1 MEPNQDGFL
10 PTEDPILRHYGAP
23 GFLFGAW
30 VSYPRTNK
38 VVRSETVRPP
48 NRDGFCLTP
57 GDTSRSLSPF
67 QNPIFGITVLE
78 KVSTEPATPQATLPS
93 RAELEQDFGE
103 DYLSIQ
109 SLFQFCFVPG
119 GRLSLL
125 KELAPEEEWGQNNFV
140 LLKYL
145 AVHIR
150 VGIEQGR
157 YVWNG
162 DQIVMT
168 AGHLTTAKG
177 LPLYLGLVKN
187 STPNENP
194 WVMNWVGERP
204 SCAELPEPPDLGDWP
219 KADPSYEI
227 VVACDLASEERRFN
241 LPGLDGDSAIAQ
253 SSAVTGAIHWA
264 MHRKLAVP
272 QIHGGGRGYFV
283 PIFLSNRDDLT
294 AAPDL
299 VAPLMVQ
306 QNRIV
311 VRTLLDPHVAY
322 SPARAVV
329 ERWEQLPAWLL
340 DAWDA
345 ATENMAS
352 QSAAEADE
360 EDDQE

>member
-1 MEPNQDGFL
+1 MTTELAAPN
-10 PTEDPILRHYGAP
+10 
-23 GFLFGAW
+23 
-30 VSYPRTNK
+30 
-38 VVRSETVRPP
+38 
-48 NRDGFCLTP
+48 
-57 GDTSRSLSPF
+57 
-67 QNPIFGITVLE
+67 
-78 KVSTEPATPQATLPS
+78 ATHPS
-93 RAELEQDFGE
+93 REELCADFGE
-103 DYLSIQ
+103 EYLSIQ
-109 SLFQFCFVPG
+109 SLFHFCFVPG

-125 KELAPEEEWGQNNFV
+125 KELTPDEEWGQNNFV

-150 VGIEQGR
+150 IGIEQGR

-177 LPLYLGLVKN
+177 IPIYLGLVKN
-187 STPNENP
+187 STPDENP

-204 SCAELPEPPDLGDWP
+204 SCAELPEPPDLGEWP
-219 KADPSYEI
+219 SLDPTSEI
-227 VVACDLASEERRFN
+227 VVACDLASEERRFH
-241 LPGLDGDSAIAQ
+241 LPGMGSASAIAQ
-253 SSAVTGAIHWA
+253 SSAVAGAIHWA
-264 MHRKLAVP
+264 LHRGLAVR

-283 PIFLSNRDDLT
+283 PVFLSSREDLT

-306 QNRIV
+306 KGRVV
-311 VRTLLDPHVAY
+311 VRTLLEPHVAY

-345 ATENMAS
+345 ATENIGS
-352 QSAAEADE
+352 QAESEEGDE
-360 EDDQE
+360 DQE